1 MWTKCEEYGTTEKT
15 ACLLAIEMYY
25 NALKIHINSRLS
37 TFPSTEKVYSSQFD
51 SQFAGWVVT
60 PGL

>member
-1 MWTKCEEYGTTEKT
+1 MEYGTTGKT
-15 ACLLAIEMYY
+15 VCLLAIEMYY
-25 NALKIHINSRLS
+25 DALKIHINSRL
-37 TFPSTEKVYSSQFD
+37 FPSTDAVYSSYLD